1 MQSSHIEVRHLRL
14 VVAIFGEGNVTRAAG
29 KLHLSQSAVSH
40 QLLDLERDLGTRL
53 FDRVGKRMVPTA
65 AGARM
70 VSDANRVLAD
80 LADLE
85 RRLVEQGP
93 DARIPF
99 RITASCFMS
108 YSWLPMALAHFGES
122 RPNVDLEIMLEAT
135 RRAVPALIAD
145 EVDLAIVTD
154 PPRDETYARTE
165 LAVSELVA
173 IASPDHPVVKRARKG
188 ALRWSAFHDCELL
201 VFDISDHDLARLE
214 HAIHATHLA
223 HTGERLAAALRVR
236 KIPVTEALLELVRS
250 GRGVGIVDRWAVAP
264 SSRSIRVLPLT
275 PRASRTF
282 HAVWRESN
290 PRKLP
295 VDELVAVIKRA
306 GVRAIRY
313 TKARS
318 ARRT

>member
-1 MQSSHIEVRHLRL
+1 MGTMQSAHIEVRHLRL
-14 VVAIFGEGNVTRAAG
+14 VVAISSEGNVTRAAG

-70 VSDANRVLAD
+70 VTDAGRVLAE
-80 LADLE
+80 LVALE
-85 RRLVEQGP
+85 RRVVEQGP
-93 DARIPF
+93 GARVPF

-108 YSWLPMALAHFGES
+108 YSWLPSALAHFGES
-122 RPNVDLEIMLEAT
+122 RPNLDLEILIEAT

-154 PPRDETYARTE
+154 PPRDQTYARVE
-165 LAVSELVA
+165 VAVSELVA
-173 IASPDHPVVKRARKG
+173 IASPDHPVIKRANNG
-188 ALRWSAFHDCELL
+188 AMRWSALHDCELL
-201 VFDISDHDLARLE
+201 VFDIQDTDLARLD
-214 HAIHATHLA
+214 HAIRATYQH
-223 HTGERLAAALRVR
+223 HTGERLTAPLQVR
-236 KIPVTEALLELVRS
+236 KIPVTDALLELVRS

-264 SSRSIRVLPLT
+264 SNRSIRVLPLA

-306 GVRAIRY
+306 GVKAIR
-313 TKARS
+313 ARV
-318 ARRT
+318 R

>member
-14 VVAIFGEGNVTRAAG
+14 VVAISAEGNVTRAAG

-40 QLLDLERDLGTRL
+40 QLLDLERDLGTRV
-53 FDRVGKRMVPTA
+53 FDRVGKRMVPTS

-70 VSDANRVLAD
+70 VADATRVLAE
-80 LADLE
+80 LAELE
-85 RRLVEQGP
+85 RRVTEQRP

-108 YSWLPMALAHFGES
+108 YSWLPTALAHFGER
-122 RPNVDLEIMLEAT
+122 RPNVDLDIVLEAT

-154 PPRDETYARTE
+154 PPRDETYACTE

-173 IASPDHPVVKRARKG
+173 IASPDHPVVARSKKG
-188 ALRWSAFHDCELL
+188 VLRWSALHDCELL
-201 VFDISDHDLARLE
+201 VFDIADPDLVRLDR
-214 HAIHATHLA
+214 AIRESHRA
-223 HTGERLAAALRVR
+223 HTGERLAAPLQVR
-236 KIPVTEALLELVRS
+236 KIPVTDALLELVRN
-250 GRGVGIVDRWAVAP
+250 GRGVGTVDRWAVAP
-264 SSRSIRVLPLT
+264 TSRTIRVLPLA

-282 HAVWRESN
+282 HAVWREAN

-295 VDELVAVIKRA
+295 VEELVAVIKRA
-306 GVRAIRY
+306 GVRAVRSVP
-313 TKARS
+313 AR
-318 ARRT
+318 

>member
-14 VVAIFGEGNVTRAAG
+14 VVAISAEGNVTRAAG

-40 QLLDLERDLGTRL
+40 QLLDLERDLGTRV
-53 FDRVGKRMVPTA
+53 FDRVGKRMVPTS

-70 VSDANRVLAD
+70 VADATRVLAE
-80 LADLE
+80 LAELE
-85 RRLVEQGP
+85 RRVTEQRP

-108 YSWLPMALAHFGES
+108 YSWLPTALAHFGER
-122 RPNVDLEIMLEAT
+122 RPNVDLDIVLEAT

-154 PPRDETYARTE
+154 PPRDETYACTE

-173 IASPDHPVVKRARKG
+173 IASPDHPVVARSKKG
-188 ALRWSAFHDCELL
+188 VLRWSALHDCELL
-201 VFDISDHDLARLE
+201 VFDIADPDLVRLDR
-214 HAIHATHLA
+214 AIRESHRA
-223 HTGERLAAALRVR
+223 HTGERLAAPLQVR
-236 KIPVTEALLELVRS
+236 KIPVTDALLELVRN

-264 SSRSIRVLPLT
+264 TSRTIRVLPLA

-282 HAVWRESN
+282 HAVWREAN

-295 VDELVAVIKRA
+295 VEELVAVIKRA
-306 GVRAIRY
+306 GVRAVRSVP
-313 TKARS
+313 AR
-318 ARRT
+318 

>member
-1 MQSSHIEVRHLRL
+1 MGTMQSSHIEVRHLRL
-14 VVAIFGEGNVTRAAG
+14 VVAISAEGNVTRAAG

-40 QLLDLERDLGTRL
+40 QLLDLERDLGTRV
-53 FDRVGKRMVPTA
+53 FDRVGKRMVPTS

-70 VSDANRVLAD
+70 VADATRVLAE
-80 LADLE
+80 LAELE
-85 RRLVEQGP
+85 RRVTEQRP

-108 YSWLPMALAHFGES
+108 YSWLPTALAHFGER
-122 RPNVDLEIMLEAT
+122 RPNVDLDIVLEAT

-154 PPRDETYARTE
+154 PPRDETYACTE

-173 IASPDHPVVKRARKG
+173 IASPDHPVVARSKKG
-188 ALRWSAFHDCELL
+188 VLRWSALHDCELL
-201 VFDISDHDLARLE
+201 VFDIADPDLVRLDR
-214 HAIHATHLA
+214 AIRESHRA
-223 HTGERLAAALRVR
+223 HTGERLAAPLQVR
-236 KIPVTEALLELVRS
+236 KIPVTDALLELVRN

-264 SSRSIRVLPLT
+264 TSRTIRVLPLA

-282 HAVWRESN
+282 HAVWREAN

-295 VDELVAVIKRA
+295 VEELVAVIKRA
-306 GVRAIRY
+306 GVRAVRSVP
-313 TKARS
+313 AR
-318 ARRT
+318 

>member
-1 MQSSHIEVRHLRL
+1 MVTMQTSHIEVRHLRL

-29 KLHLSQSAVSH
+29 KLRLSQSAVSH

-53 FDRVGKRMVPTA
+53 FDRVGKRMVPTI

-70 VSDANRVLAD
+70 VADAGRVLGE
-80 LADLE
+80 LAELE
-85 RRLVEQGP
+85 RRVTEQRP

-108 YSWLPMALAHFGES
+108 YSWLPTALAHFGER
-122 RPNVDLEIMLEAT
+122 RPNVDIDIVLEAT

-145 EVDLAIVTD
+145 EVDLAIVTE
-154 PPRDETYARTE
+154 PPRDETYACAE

-173 IASPDHPVVKRARKG
+173 IASPDHPVIARSRNG
-188 ALRWSAFHDCELL
+188 TLRWSALHDCELL
-201 VFDISDHDLARLE
+201 VFDIADPDLVRLDR
-214 HAIHATHLA
+214 AIREA
-223 HTGERLAAALRVR
+223 HRTQTGERLTAPLQVR
-236 KIPVTEALLELVRS
+236 KIPVTDALLELVRN

-264 SSRSIRVLPLT
+264 TSRAIRVLPLT

-282 HAVWRESN
+282 HAVWREAN

-306 GVRAIRY
+306 GVRAVRA
-313 TKARS
+313 TPHR
-318 ARRT
+318 